1 MESRSDRST
10 LLADM
15 GINNL
20 KALVEFFD
28 DGELAMDKLVGR
40 KPSSSFKDIVIPSI
54 VNEVLAQEEMV
65 IIDPDFMSLDDK
77 YTKDPIFA
85 ESCRRFLEMKQTLI
99 TCEAL
104 AFGMH
109 QDRMYTADC
118 EHIENLV
125 NEEFD
130 TLKVDFEEMFDL
142 IPDDE
147 GEKFEM
153 FDPKRKWEAIF
164 DKFMFMIEL
173 VYNYFGSE
181 FGSWEGYEDVKK
193 EAITSSSS
201 AEAAAEAKAEKAKA
215 EAEAKEEAKASSSR
229 EVIVIDSDD
238 DEEAEKAAVSEKS
251 SRFVKALDNL
261 KPPRFPKR
269 QMADGTVNLH
279 SDEEDDDATE
289 PPSTPPVTSSRGC
302 LHRSGTA
309 ASDTEDEDEE
319 EEQSSS
325 KRTKN

>member
-1 MESRSDRST
+1 MESRSQKST

-40 KPSSSFKDIVIPSI
+40 KPSSSFKNIVVPSI

-109 QDRMYTADC
+109 QDRMYGADC
-118 EHIENLV
+118 ENIESLV

-164 DKFMFMIEL
+164 DKFMFLIEL

-181 FGSWEGYEDVKK
+181 FGSWEGYEDEKK

-201 AEAAAEAKAEKAKA
+201 AEAAAEVA
-215 EAEAKEEAKASSSR
+215 EAKASSSR
-229 EVIVIDSDD
+229 EVIVIDDGD

-319 EEQSSS
+319 EDQSNS